1 MVFLSWA
8 GAGDRGRARAA
19 EWSQRLNRAGFDVID
34 HPTWAG
40 YDQILADIARSD
52 AVIAAV
58 SQLGGTWAATEQTS
72 AAEGRDTFDGSRP
85 SSSPR
90 PTYFWFVDPTWVDP
104 PRDRPV
110 FPYLQGLLDRGRA
123 SRLPDDFDDAV
134 SLAVELI
141 GEGSGAA

>member
-104 PRDRPV
+104 PATDPCSRTSRAFSIEVARPDY
-110 FPYLQGLLDRGRA
+110 PMTSMMRSA
-123 SRLPDDFDDAV
+123 LPW
-134 SLAVELI
+134 S
-141 GEGSGAA
+141 